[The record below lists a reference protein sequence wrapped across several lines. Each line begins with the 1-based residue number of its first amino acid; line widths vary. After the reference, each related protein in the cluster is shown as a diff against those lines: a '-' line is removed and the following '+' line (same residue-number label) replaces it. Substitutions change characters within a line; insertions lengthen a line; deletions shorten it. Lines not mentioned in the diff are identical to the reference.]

1 MRSIC
6 EVIRGHDLS
15 FRFTYEIAPVFVLM
29 EEEILNKLAVQV
41 GWYSY
46 DGILSPGG
54 SINNLY
60 ACMIARSKAC
70 PGMVIKNNKKLA
82 VARFA
87 VLRLANHSAIFENFY
102 S

>member
-1 MRSIC
+1 
-6 EVIRGHDLS
+6 
-15 FRFTYEIAPVFVLM
+15 M

-70 PGMVIKNNKKLA
+70 PGMIILYNKKILA
-82 VARFA
+82 DTHFA
-87 VLRLANHSAIFENFY
+87 VSRPADQNAVF
-102 S
+102 

>member
-1 MRSIC
+1 
-6 EVIRGHDLS
+6 
-15 FRFTYEIAPVFVLM
+15 M

-70 PGMVIKNNKKLA
+70 PGMIILYNKKNLG
-82 VARFA
+82 
-87 VLRLANHSAIFENFY
+87 
-102 S
+102 